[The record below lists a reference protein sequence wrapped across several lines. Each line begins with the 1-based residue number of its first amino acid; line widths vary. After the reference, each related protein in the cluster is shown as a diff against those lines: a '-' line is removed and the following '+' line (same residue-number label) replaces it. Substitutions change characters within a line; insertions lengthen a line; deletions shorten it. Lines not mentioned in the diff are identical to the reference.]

1 MLCYGTPEEW
11 LALPGASAVLTPV
24 EWGQADQFMQV
35 SRRQQY
41 LAGRIAARRLLAEQ
55 SGTLCQDID
64 ICCDASGKPYVS
76 TKRPSDRG
84 WHFSLS
90 HNADTVVCAVAQAAI
105 GIDIES
111 FSRAAAIHQ
120 LAPYFCG
127 PAELAALVPLTL
139 PQQQD
144 VCLSLWT
151 IKEAILKCRGSGLL
165 VDPRTIDLSC
175 KVQALSTHSISADY
189 GDYVDIY
196 DGLNKL
202 DKLTIGLINVRQQRM
217 AYAFQLG
224 TDLNQ
229 VTAPTLDHLHEVFI
243 ANRF

>member
-11 LALPGASAVLTPV
+11 LALPGATTALSPD
-24 EWGQADQFMQV
+24 EWRQADRFMQA

-41 LAGRIAARRLLAEQ
+41 LAGRIAARRLLAQQ
-55 SGTLCQDID
+55 SGTPGQDID
-64 ICCDASGKPYVS
+64 IHCDASGKPYVS
-76 TKRPSDRG
+76 TKRPSDRA

-90 HNADTVVCAVAQAAI
+90 HNADMVVCAVAQTAI
-105 GIDIES
+105 GVDIEAL
-111 FSRAAAIHQ
+111 SRATDIQQ
-120 LAPYFCG
+120 LAPDFCG
-127 PAELAALVPLTL
+127 PAELAALAPMTL

-151 IKEAILKCRGSGLL
+151 LKEAILKCRGSGLL
-165 VDPRTIDLSC
+165 VDPRTLDLSG
-175 KVQALSTHSISADY
+175 KMQALSMHCISADY
-189 GDYVDIY
+189 GDYVDTY
-196 DGLNKL
+196 DELNKL

-217 AYAFQLG
+217 AYAFQIG